1 MNDKNSQLIVTQ
13 GLTPKLRLCLQSEG
27 VWNFR
32 GIITAWKQQM
42 DICSGLLAL
51 ETEFEHDQ
59 GTQQKYHNAVTIYLS
74 ID

>member
-1 MNDKNSQLIVTQ
+1 
-13 GLTPKLRLCLQSEG
+13 
-27 VWNFR
+27 
-32 GIITAWKQQM
+32 M